1 MDRGAWQAI
10 VHGVVKSRT
19 RLSDLAHACPYNIR
33 KPRKT
38 VGLLSHVP
46 SPEGMPASLF
56 KNNCV
61 YLFIS
66 GCAGSLFL
74 CRPFSSCGE
83 RGLFSVVVQGLLNVV
98 ASLVA
103 ERGL

>member
-1 MDRGAWQAI
+1 MRVRSLGGKDPLEKGMATHSSILVWRIPMDRGAWQAI

-19 RLSDLAHACPYNIR
+19 RLSDLAHTCPYNIR

-56 KNNCV
+56 KNSCV

-66 GCAGSLFL
+66 GCAGSWLL
-74 CRPFSSCGE
+74 LP
-83 RGLFSVVVQGLLNVV
+83 GLL
-98 ASLVA
+98 
-103 ERGL
+103 